1 MDSGW
6 WALGLT
12 IVGAVI
18 GWVFRS
24 PKEQGEE
31 LAKRLSSLESKVG
44 GMAETYAG
52 LHARHDET
60 MRSMTA
66 SQQSLTQALDRLTNR
81 VDVVHEA
88 LLFLKGDGNGQ
99 TRRG

>member
-6 WALGLT
+6 WALA
-12 IVGAVI
+12 IAVVGAII
-18 GWVFRS
+18 GWLFRS
-24 PKEQGEE
+24 PKEQSEE
-31 LAKRLSSLESKVG
+31 LNRRLASLESKVS

-52 LHARHDET
+52 LHAGHTET
-60 MRSMTA
+60 IRSMTA
-66 SQQSLTQALDRLTNR
+66 SQQSLTQALDRLTSR

-88 LLFLKGDGNGQ
+88 LLFLRGDGNGP

>member
-6 WALGLT
+6 IALAVAVVGGL
-12 IVGAVI
+12 I
-18 GWVFRS
+18 GWLVRS
-24 PKEQGEE
+24 PKEQSVE
-31 LAKRLSSLESKVG
+31 LGNRLSSLEAKVG

-52 LHARHDET
+52 IHARHDET

-81 VDVVHEA
+81 MDVVHEA
-88 LLFLKGDGNGQ
+88 LLFLKGDGNGT